1 MSKLSDLW
9 ENDPNVTPDSQWWD
23 HLVDESLSPT
33 TDDAYHR
40 CVAELNDAFIYSAMS
55 VEEQK
60 IGDRLAAPHYF
71 EALIHAEM
79 MTEAFEQVDPDCASR
94 NPKAFDYESLRDA
107 IENVTTKLESRI
119 ESQFAQDRICK
130 NMDYLFSDWLV
141 KLTDSVSKYSAAWFD
156 EDYEWEHHDNY
167 ATSFDEGQSVLAF
180 LVRSIESGAI
190 RNKDFISKISTYR
203 DRMSEFE
210 ERLRPLLPKLRDLEF
225 DSFQQDTLAPE
236 WRWWRQ

>member
-1 MSKLSDLW
+1 
-9 ENDPNVTPDSQWWD
+9 
-23 HLVDESLSPT
+23 
-33 TDDAYHR
+33 
-40 CVAELNDAFIYSAMS
+40 MS

-71 EALIHAEM
+71 KALIHAEM
-79 MTEAFEQVDPDCASR
+79 MTEAFEQVDPNCASR

-107 IENVTTKLESRI
+107 IENVTAKLESRI
-119 ESQFAQDRICK
+119 ESQFAQDKICK
-130 NMDYLFSDWLV
+130 NMDYMFSDWLV
-141 KLTDSVSKYSAAWFD
+141 KLTDNVSKYSAAWFD
-156 EDYEWEHHDNY
+156 EDYEWEHHSNY

-180 LVRSIESGAI
+180 LARSIERDAI
-190 RNKDFISKISTYR
+190 RDKDFISKISTYR
-203 DRMSEFE
+203 DRMSGFE

>member
-40 CVAELNDAFIYSAMS
+40 CVAELNDAFIYSAIS

-79 MTEAFEQVDPDCASR
+79 MTETFEQVDPNRAPRGSEI
-94 NPKAFDYESLRDA
+94 FDYESLRDA
-107 IENVTTKLESRI
+107 IENVTTALESRI
-119 ESQFAQDRICK
+119 ESQFARDEICEYL
-130 NMDYLFSDWLV
+130 DYTLDNWLV
-141 KLTDSVSKYSAAWFD
+141 TLIDNVSKHSADWFNK
-156 EDYEWEHHDNY
+156 DYEWEHHSNY
-167 ATSFDEGQSVLAF
+167 ATNFDEGKSILAF
-180 LVRSIESGAI
+180 LVRSIERGAI
-190 RNKDFISKISTYR
+190 RDKDFISKISTYN
-203 DRMSEFE
+203 DRMSRFE

-225 DSFQQDTLAPE
+225 DSFQQDNLAPE

>member
-79 MTEAFEQVDPDCASR
+79 MTEAFEQVD
-94 NPKAFDYESLRDA
+94 
-107 IENVTTKLESRI
+107 
-119 ESQFAQDRICK
+119 
-130 NMDYLFSDWLV
+130 
-141 KLTDSVSKYSAAWFD
+141 
-156 EDYEWEHHDNY
+156 
-167 ATSFDEGQSVLAF
+167 QS
-180 LVRSIESGAI
+180 I
-190 RNKDFISKISTYR
+190 
-203 DRMSEFE
+203 
-210 ERLRPLLPKLRDLEF
+210 
-225 DSFQQDTLAPE
+225 
-236 WRWWRQ
+236 